1 MMMPNHSQG
10 PLHPGAGLYLRDH
23 QDGRMSR
30 REFLTR
36 ATALGVTGAA
46 AYGLLGLPAPARAE
60 TVPKAGGT
68 LRMAMETRAGKDP
81 RTWDWTELPNFARG
95 WLDYLVEYEADGS
108 MRGMLLES
116 WTANADASEYTL
128 NVRKGVTWNNGEDFT
143 ADDVARNVTRW
154 CDSKVEGNSLASR
167 FGGLLDAATGLARD
181 GAITVVNPHTVK
193 LSLSAPDVTIIA
205 TMADFPAAILHH
217 SYAGGD
223 PAADPVGTGAW
234 LPEVNEPSVK
244 QTLVRNAGHVWWG
257 TAVYGGPYLDR
268 IEYIDYGTDPSA
280 VVAAIGG
287 NEIDATYRSEGDYVA
302 ILDGMGLNK
311 TEAVTA
317 ATLAVRFY
325 QLAEPYT
332 DVRVRKALQM
342 AVDNAKILELG
353 YAGLGTLAE
362 NHMICPI
369 HPEYAQLPPVE
380 HDPAAAR
387 ALIAE
392 AGHAETEFE
401 LISLED
407 SWQSATCDAIAAQIR
422 DAGIRI
428 RRTII
433 PGATFW
439 DGWLTYPFSATE
451 WSHTPLGVQV
461 LALAFKTGVPWNE
474 TGFSNARFDDL
485 LAQALTISDAGA
497 RRAVTAEMQ
506 QILRDEGVLIQ
517 PYWRSLFRHTRDFVM
532 GAEVHPT
539 LEHHH
544 YKWWI
549 DA

>member
-1 MMMPNHSQG
+1 MMTRTSRQTPV
-10 PLHPGAGLYLRDH
+10 HPGVSLFLQDH
-23 QDGRMSR
+23 RTGRLTR

-36 ATALGVTGAA
+36 ASALGVTGAA
-46 AYGLLGLPAPARAE
+46 AYGLLGLPMPAQAE
-60 TVPKAGGT
+60 TTPKAGGT
-68 LRMAMETRAGKDP
+68 LRMSMETRAGKDP

-95 WLDYLVEYEADGS
+95 WLDYLVEYQTDGS

-116 WTANADASEYTL
+116 WSANADASEYIL
-128 NVRKGVTWNNGEDFT
+128 NVRKGVTWNNGDPFT
-143 ADDVARNVTRW
+143 AADVARNIVQW
-154 CDSKVEGNSLASR
+154 CDTSVEGNSLATR
-167 FGGLLDAATGLARD
+167 FPGLLDPATGLARKD
-181 GAITVVNPHTVK
+181 AITVVDPHTVK
-193 LSLSAPDVTIIA
+193 LALSASDITIIA
-205 TMADFPAAILHH
+205 TMSDFPAVMLHK

-223 PAADPVGTGAW
+223 PAANPVGTGAW
-234 LPEVNEPSVK
+234 LPEVNEPGVK
-244 QTLVRNAGHVWWG
+244 QTLVRNASHVWWG

-280 VVAAIGG
+280 VVAAIDG
-287 NEIDATYRSEGDYVA
+287 NEIDATYRSEGDYVK
-302 ILDGMGLNK
+302 ILDALGLTK

-317 ATLAVRFY
+317 ATLAIRFN
-325 QLAEPYT
+325 QQAEPYG
-332 DVRVRKALQM
+332 DVRVRRALQM
-342 AVDNAKILELG
+342 AVDNAVILELG
-353 YAGLGTLAE
+353 YSGLGTVAE

-369 HPEYAQLPPVE
+369 HPDYAQLPLVE
-380 HDPAAAR
+380 HDPAKAK

-407 SWQSATCDAIAAQIR
+407 SWQSGTCDGVAAQLR

-428 RRTII
+428 KRTVI
-433 PGATFW
+433 PGVTFW

-474 TGFSNARFDDL
+474 TGFSNARFDTL
-485 LAQALTISDAGA
+485 LAQALTLSDAGT
-497 RRAVTAEMQ
+497 RRPVMAEMQ

-517 PYWRSLFRHTRDFVM
+517 PYWRSLFRHARDYVK
-532 GAEVHPT
+532 GAEVHLT
-539 LEHHH
+539 QEHHH

-549 DA
+549 ST

>member
-1 MMMPNHSQG
+1 
-10 PLHPGAGLYLRDH
+10 
-23 QDGRMSR
+23 MSR

-181 GAITVVNPHTVK
+181 GAITVVDPHTVK